1 VVADGEM
8 DLIGSDKKK
17 AAEKINNSFFIL
29 WGFN

>member
-17 AAEKINNSFFIL
+17 AAEKIFGSL
-29 WGFN
+29 PLGAAR